1 MNDIFLTEIRKIRTK
16 PFFYIPLTGF
26 ITCAF
31 LLAYFIYKNFKLT
44 SLAAE
49 SLALFHK
56 LKANFAEKKIIEI
69 DRNQTNLIKN
79 QFASTQNVSLNK
91 DMAWKQLSNIFKK

>member
-26 ITCAF
+26 ITCIVLF
-31 LLAYFIYKNFKLT
+31 GYFIYKNLKLT

-49 SLALFHK
+49 SLTFFHK

-79 QFASTQNVSLNK
+79 QFASTPNIFLNK
-91 DMAWKQLSNIFKK
+91 DIAWTKLNNIFKK